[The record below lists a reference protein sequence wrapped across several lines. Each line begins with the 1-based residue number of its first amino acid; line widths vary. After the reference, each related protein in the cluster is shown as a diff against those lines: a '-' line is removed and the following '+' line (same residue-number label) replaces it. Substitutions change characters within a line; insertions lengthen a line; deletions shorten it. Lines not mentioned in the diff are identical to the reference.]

1 MMNNDNISIVGIEI
15 VEEAVE
21 LAKINAKNNG
31 IKNYT
36 YISSTAK
43 DILNMVQSNDIIIV
57 DPPRKGLDKKLVDG
71 LIKKDVKNIV
81 YVSCN
86 ANTLARDYSI
96 FKENG
101 YILKEMACVDM
112 FPNTIHVETVAL
124 LSKLDVDKHID
135 VEIELD
141 ELDLTSAESKATYA
155 QIKEYVWNKFELKV
169 PTLYIAQIKRKC
181 GIELREHYNKSKKEK
196 QIIPQCTPEKEEAIM
211 DALRHFKMIE

>member
-1 MMNNDNISIVGIEI
+1 MMNNDNVSIAGVER

-43 DILNMVQSNDIIIV
+43 DILNMIQSNDIIIV

-112 FPNTIHVETVAL
+112 FPNTIHVECVTMI
-124 LSKLDVDKHID
+124 SKI
-135 VEIELD
+135 
-141 ELDLTSAESKATYA
+141 
-155 QIKEYVWNKFELKV
+155 
-169 PTLYIAQIKRKC
+169 
-181 GIELREHYNKSKKEK
+181 
-196 QIIPQCTPEKEEAIM
+196 
-211 DALRHFKMIE
+211 